1 MNSQSSDPD
10 QSEPDFEPGDPLQ
23 GNDPELGVPGDAEP
37 LPQDDDLQE
46 EVTHVNDDDDLD
58 DEDDD

>member
-1 MNSQSSDPD
+1 MNESKTSDEKLGQTGQPT
-10 QSEPDFEPGDPLQ
+10 EPGELD
-23 GNDPELGVPGDAEP
+23 DPELGVPGDAEP

-58 DEDDD
+58 EDDD